1 MSLFRRLRLP
11 AILGLLAAIF
21 AVVPSVSAQDL
32 TVDDPIVRSIYAEG
46 IENSQ
51 LEPLAQALLD
61 SIGPRLAGT
70 PQYNEAANWLVAKYE
85 SWGIPVRKEQVGT
98 WRGWRQ
104 GPTHVD
110 LLEPRVRTL
119 AATPMGYSPGTEGP
133 IEGPVVVIPADL
145 TEETADEWIQSI
157 EGAFVLA
164 MPPEPMCRARQE
176 LEANAREETIARIDS
191 VRAGSREAWGKQLE
205 ALGSQNPFRSLAR
218 LAEGGAAGIVAAWW
232 SEGWGANKIFDAPSS
247 EVPSFSL
254 SCEDYGLLHRLA
266 QSGRAPRIRVDIKA
280 ELTGE
285 VTHHNVIAEIRGSE
299 LPDEYVVLSA
309 HLDSWHAAS
318 GATDNGTGTLMVLE
332 AMRLLKEAGVAPKR
346 TIIAGHWAAEEAG
359 LIGSRAFTEDHPEV
373 LDGLQATFNQDNGTW
388 RIEKIEGQGFLYAGE
403 RIARWIAFVPREIAS
418 EIELEFPGT
427 QYSRG
432 SDHSSF
438 VCAGAP
444 GFRLQS
450 PYDEYRQYTWH
461 TELDTY
467 DKIVFDDL
475 KQNAVL
481 AAILAYAAA
490 EDPVRTPRDRALLP
504 IDERTGEPGA
514 WPECRPAMRR
524 PPELE

>member
-1 MSLFRRLRLP
+1 MSLSRLVSSALLLVAAMSAGVP
-11 AILGLLAAIF
+11 TLG
-21 AVVPSVSAQDL
+21 AQDL
-32 TVDDPIVRSIYAEG
+32 TVDDPIVESIYTEG
-46 IENSQ
+46 IERSQ
-51 LEPLAQALLD
+51 LESLAQALLD

-70 PQYNEAANWLVAKYE
+70 PQFDDAANWLVARYE
-85 SWGIPVRKEQVGT
+85 AWGIPVRKEQIGT

-119 AATPMGYSPGTEGP
+119 AATPMGYSPGTKGP
-133 IEGPVVVIPADL
+133 IEGPVVVIPTDL
-145 TEETADEWIQSI
+145 TEETAEDWLESI
-157 EGAFVLA
+157 AGAFVLA
-164 MPPEPMCRARQE
+164 MPAEQMCRAKQE
-176 LEANAREETIARIDS
+176 LEANARPETVAKVDS
-191 VRAGSREAWGKQLE
+191 LREASREGWMTTLG
-205 ALGSQNPFRSLAR
+205 ALGNNPFQSLSR
-218 LAEGGAAGIVAAWW
+218 LAEGNPAGIIAAWW
-232 SEGWGANKIFDAPSS
+232 SEGWGANKIFDAPSY

-254 SCEDYGLLHRLA
+254 SCEDYGLLYRLA
-266 QSGRAPRIRVDIKA
+266 QSGRAPRIRADITA

-285 VTHHNVIAEIRGSE
+285 VPHHNVIAEIRGSE

-332 AMRLLKEAGVAPKR
+332 AMRLLKESGAAPKR
-346 TIIAGHWAAEEAG
+346 TIIAGHWAAEEVG

-403 RIARWIAFVPREIAS
+403 RIARWIAQVPREIS
-418 EIELEFPGT
+418 SGIELEFPGT

-481 AAILAYAAA
+481 AATLAYAAA

-504 IDERTGEPGA
+504 INERTGEPGA
-514 WPECRPAMRR
+514 WPECGPAMRR

>member
-1 MSLFRRLRLP
+1 MSLPRELP
-11 AILGLLAAIF
+11 ATLVAIAGLFVAAP
-21 AVVPSVSAQDL
+21 AVSAQDF
-32 TVDDPIVRSIYAEG
+32 TVDDPIVGSIYAEG
-46 IENSQ
+46 IERSQ

-70 PQYNEAANWLVAKYE
+70 PQFDAAANWLVAKYE
-85 SWGIPVRKEQVGT
+85 SWGVPVRKEEVGT

-110 LLEPRVRTL
+110 LIEPRVRTL
-119 AATPMGYSPGTEGP
+119 EAIPMAYSPGTDGPVEGR
-133 IEGPVVVIPADL
+133 VVVIPSDL
-145 TEETADEWIQSI
+145 TEANAEEWIASL
-157 EGAFVLA
+157 EGAFVMV

-176 LEANAREETIARIDS
+176 LEANARPETIAKLDS
-191 VRAGSREAWGKQLE
+191 LRDASRAAWGDRLE
-205 ALGSQNPFRSLAR
+205 ALGSRNPWRSLAR
-218 LAEGGAAGIVAAWW
+218 VAEGGVAGLVMGWW
-232 SEGWGANKIFDAPSS
+232 SEGWGANKIFDAPSR

-254 SCEDYGLLHRLA
+254 SCEDYGLLYRLA
-266 QSGRAPRIRVDIKA
+266 ENGQSPRIRLNATA

-285 VTHHNVIAEIRGSE
+285 VSHHNVIAEIRGSE

-332 AMRLLKEAGVAPKR
+332 AMRLLKESGVTPRR
-346 TIIAGHWAAEEAG
+346 TIIAGHWAGEEVG
-359 LIGSRAFTEDHPEV
+359 MIGSRAFTEDHPEV
-373 LDGLQATFNQDNGTW
+373 LEGLQVAFNQDNGTW
-388 RIEKIEGQGFLYAGE
+388 RIERIEGQGFLRAGE
-403 RIARWIAFVPREIAS
+403 RIGRWISYVPREITDD
-418 EIELEFPGT
+418 ITLEFPGA
-427 QYSRG
+427 QNNRG
-432 SDHSSF
+432 SDHTSF

-461 TELDTY
+461 TERDTY

-475 KQNAVL
+475 EQNAVL

-504 IDERTGEPGA
+504 IDERTGEPREWG
-514 WPECRPAMRR
+514 ECRPAMRR

>member
-1 MSLFRRLRLP
+1 MSLTRRVQ
-11 AILGLLAAIF
+11 AAFTFIAALI
-21 AVVPSVSAQDL
+21 AVPTAGSAQDM
-32 TVDDPIVRSIYAEG
+32 TVDDPTVESIVEAG
-46 IENSQ
+46 IGQSQ

-70 PQYNEAANWLVAKYE
+70 PQFDAAANWLVAKYE
-85 SWGIPVRKEQVGT
+85 SWDIPVRKEEVGT

-110 LLEPRVRTL
+110 LIEPRVRTL
-119 AATPMGYSPGTEGP
+119 EAILMGYSPGTDGP
-133 IEGPVVVIPADL
+133 VEGPVVVIPDDL
-145 TEETADEWIQSI
+145 SEATADEWIAGL

-176 LEANAREETIARIDS
+176 LEANARPETIAKLDS
-191 VRAGSREAWGKQLE
+191 LRDANRVAWGDRLE
-205 ALGSQNPFRSLAR
+205 ALGSRNPWQALAR
-218 LAEGGAAGIVAAWW
+218 ITAGGTAGIVMSWW
-232 SEGWGANKIFDAPSS
+232 SEGWGANKIFDAPSYD
-247 EVPSFSL
+247 VPSFSL
-254 SCEDYGLLHRLA
+254 SCEDYGLLYRLA
-266 QSGRAPRIRVDIKA
+266 ENGQSPRIRLDATA

-285 VTHHNVIAEIRGSE
+285 VVHHNVIAEIRGSE

-332 AMRLLKEAGVAPKR
+332 AMRLLKESGVTPRR
-346 TIIAGHWAAEEAG
+346 TIIAGHWAAEEVG

-373 LDGLQATFNQDNGTW
+373 LEGLQAAFNQDNGTW
-388 RIEKIEGQGFLYAGE
+388 RIERIEGQGFLRAGE
-403 RIARWIAFVPREIAS
+403 RIGRWISFAPREITDD
-418 EIELEFPGT
+418 ITLEFPGA
-427 QYSRG
+427 QNNRG
-432 SDHSSF
+432 SDHTSF

-444 GFRLQS
+444 GFRLQA

-461 TELDTY
+461 TERDTY

-504 IDERTGEPGA
+504 VNDRTGEPREWG
-514 WPECRPAMRR
+514 ECRPAMRR
-524 PPELE
+524 PPELD

>member
-1 MSLFRRLRLP
+1 MSFPRERLIALMLTAASFATAP
-11 AILGLLAAIF
+11 A
-21 AVVPSVSAQDL
+21 VSAQEL
-32 TVDDPIVRSIYAEG
+32 TVDDPIVGSIFAEG
-46 IENSQ
+46 IERSQ

-70 PQYNEAANWLVAKYE
+70 PQFDAAANWLVAKYE
-85 SWGIPVRKEQVGT
+85 SWGIPVRKEEVGT

-110 LLEPRVRTL
+110 LIEPRVRTL
-119 AATPMGYSPGTEGP
+119 EAIPMAYSPGTDGP
-133 IEGPVVVIPADL
+133 VEGPVVIIPPDL
-145 TEETADEWIQSI
+145 TEANADEWIGSLG
-157 EGAFVLA
+157 GAFVMV
-164 MPPEPMCRARQE
+164 MPAEPMCRARQE
-176 LEANAREETIARIDS
+176 LEANARPETIAKLDS
-191 VRAGSREAWGKQLE
+191 LRDATRAAWGDRLE
-205 ALGSQNPFRSLAR
+205 ALGSRNPWRSLAR
-218 LAEGGAAGIVAAWW
+218 VAEGGVAGLVMGWW
-232 SEGWGANKIFDAPSS
+232 SEGWGANKIFDAPSR

-254 SCEDYGLLHRLA
+254 SCEDYGLLYRLA
-266 QSGRAPRIRVDIKA
+266 QNGQSPRIRLDATA

-285 VTHHNVIAEIRGSE
+285 VAHHNVIAEIRGSE

-332 AMRLLKEAGVAPKR
+332 AMRLLKASGVAPRR
-346 TIIAGHWAAEEAG
+346 TIIAGHWAGEEVG
-359 LIGSRAFTEDHPEV
+359 MIGSRAFTEDHPEV
-373 LDGLQATFNQDNGTW
+373 LEGLQVAFNQDNGTW
-388 RIEKIEGQGFLYAGE
+388 RTERIEGQGFLRAGE
-403 RIARWIAFVPREIAS
+403 RIGRWISYVPREITDD
-418 EIELEFPGT
+418 ITLEFPGA
-427 QYSRG
+427 QNNRG
-432 SDHSSF
+432 SDHTSF

-461 TELDTY
+461 TERDTY

-481 AAILAYAAA
+481 TAILAYAAA

-504 IDERTGEPGA
+504 IDERTGEPREWG
-514 WPECRPAMRR
+514 ECRPAMRR
-524 PPELE
+524 PPELQ

>member
-1 MSLFRRLRLP
+1 MGEPRTPLF
-11 AILGLLAAIF
+11 ALGL
-21 AVVPSVSAQDL
+21 VVAGLSSPLPLIGQEY
-32 TVDDPIVRSIYAEG
+32 TIDDPVIVSITEEG
-46 IENSQ
+46 SDRSQ
-51 LEPLAQALLD
+51 LRPLAQALLD
-61 SIGPRLAGT
+61 SIGPRMAGT
-70 PQYNEAANWLVAKYE
+70 PEFDRATEWLVSKYE
-85 SWGIPVRKEQVGT
+85 SWGIPVRMEQVGT
-98 WRGWRQ
+98 WRGWTQ
-104 GPTHVD
+104 GTTHVD
-110 LLEPRVRTL
+110 LIAPRTRTL
-119 AATPMGYSPGTEGP
+119 EAIAMGYSPGTDGP
-133 IEGPVVVIPADL
+133 IEGPVVAIPSDL
-145 TEETADEWIQSI
+145 TEENSDEWLAGV

-164 MPPEPMCRARQE
+164 MPAEPMCRAKQE
-176 LEANAREETIARIDS
+176 LEANARPETVAKIDS
-191 VRAGSREAWGKQLE
+191 LRAASRDAWEA
-205 ALGSQNPFRSLAR
+205 ALGVLGGGSPWQALSRI
-218 LAEGGAAGIVAAWW
+218 AEAKPAGIVAAWW
-232 SEGWGANKIFDAPSS
+232 SEGWGANKIFDAPSR

-266 QSGRAPRIRVDIKA
+266 MSGRNPRLRADMTA
-280 ELTGE
+280 ALTGE
-285 VTHHNVIAEIRGSE
+285 VPHHNVIAEIRGSE
-299 LPDEYVVLSA
+299 LPEEYVVLSA

-332 AMRLLKEAGVAPKR
+332 AMRLLKQSGAAPKR
-346 TIIAGHWAAEEAG
+346 TIIAGHWAAEEVG

-373 LDGLQATFNQDNGTW
+373 MEGLQAAFNQDNGTW
-388 RIEKIEGQGFLYAGE
+388 RIERIEGQGFLYAGE
-403 RIARWIAFVPREIAS
+403 RISRWIASVPRSIAS
-418 EIELEFPGT
+418 DIELEFPGT

-432 SDHSSF
+432 SDHISF

-461 TELDTY
+461 TERDTY

-475 KQNAVL
+475 RENAVL

-490 EDPVRTPRDRALLP
+490 EDPVRTPRDRSLLP

>member
-1 MSLFRRLRLP
+1 MHRARVSTVIVP
-11 AILGLLAAIF
+11 AILALGLSASPA
-21 AVVPSVSAQDL
+21 PAQDH
-32 TVDDPIVRSIYAEG
+32 TVADPVIQAITEEGLERSR
-46 IENSQ
+46 
-51 LEPLAQALLD
+51 LESMARALLD

-70 PQYNEAANWLVAKYE
+70 PEYDAAADWVAGRYRE
-85 SWGIPVRKEQVGT
+85 WGIEVRMDSVGT
-98 WRGWRQ
+98 WRGWEQ
-104 GPTHVD
+104 GFTHVD
-110 LLEPRVRTL
+110 LIAPRRRTL
-119 AATPMGYSPGTEGP
+119 EAVPMAYSPGTGGVVEGR
-133 IEGPVVVIPADL
+133 VVTIPASLAEDEVESWLADL
-145 TEETADEWIQSI
+145 

-176 LEANAREETIARIDS
+176 LEANAREETVAKIDS
-191 VRAGSREAWGKQLE
+191 LRQAERTAWGDRLE
-205 ALGSQNPFRSLAR
+205 ALGSRNPWTALAR
-218 LAEGGAAGIVAAWW
+218 VADAGVAGIVMGWW
-232 SEGWGANKIFDAPSS
+232 SEGWGANKIFDAPTR

-254 SCEDYGLLHRLA
+254 SCEDYGLLYRLA
-266 QSGRAPRIRVDIKA
+266 EDGSAPRIRVEMTA
-280 ELTGE
+280 ELKGE
-285 VTHHNVIAEIRGSE
+285 VPHDNVIAEIRGSD

-332 AMRLLKEAGVAPKR
+332 AMRLLKAAGLTPRR
-346 TIIAGHWAAEEAG
+346 TIIAGHWAAEEVG
-359 LIGSRAFTEDHPEV
+359 HIGSRAFTEDHPEV
-373 LDGLQATFNQDNGTW
+373 LEGLQATFNQDNGTW

-403 RIARWIAFVPREIAS
+403 RIARWIAQVPRDIAS
-418 EIELEFPGT
+418 GIELEFPGT

-432 SDHSSF
+432 SDHINF
-438 VCAGAP
+438 TCAGAP

-461 TELDTY
+461 TERDTY

-475 KQNAVL
+475 RDNAIL

-514 WPECRPAMRR
+514 WPECR
-524 PPELE
+524 

>member
-1 MSLFRRLRLP
+1 MSFPRRVPVAVL
-11 AILGLLAAIF
+11 LLAATF
-21 AVVPSVSAQDL
+21 SSTSAANAQDL
-32 TVDDPIVRSIYAEG
+32 TVADPTVTEIYLEG
-46 IENSQ
+46 FDQSQ

-70 PQYNEAANWLVAKYE
+70 PQYESAANWVMERYE

-98 WRGWRQ
+98 WTGWLQ
-104 GPTHVD
+104 GTLHVD
-110 LLEPRVRTL
+110 LIEPRVRTL
-119 AATPMGYSPGTEGP
+119 EAIPMGYSPGTN
-133 IEGPVVVIPADL
+133 GPVEGAVVAIPTDL
-145 TEETADEWIQSI
+145 SEDNAEQWLASL

-164 MPPEPMCRARQE
+164 MPPETMCRARQE
-176 LEANAREETIARIDS
+176 LEANARPETIAKIDS
-191 VRAGSREAWGKQLE
+191 VREAGRQAWGAQLE
-205 ALGSQNPFRSLAR
+205 ALGSRNPWRSLAR
-218 LAEGGAAGIVAAWW
+218 LAESGAAGIVTAWW
-232 SEGWGANKIFDAPSS
+232 SEGWGANKIFDTPSK

-254 SCEDYGLLHRLA
+254 SCEDYGLLYRLA
-266 QSGRAPRIRVDIKA
+266 QNGQSPRIRVDA
-280 ELTGE
+280 TSELTGE
-285 VTHHNVIAEIRGSE
+285 VPHYNVIAEIRGSE

-332 AMRLLKEAGVAPKR
+332 AMRLLKEAGVIPKR
-346 TIIAGHWAAEEAG
+346 TIIAGHWAAEEMG

-373 LDGLQATFNQDNGTW
+373 LEGLQAAFNQDNGTW

-403 RIARWIAFVPREIAS
+403 RISRWIAYVPRDIS
-418 EIELEFPGT
+418 GDITLEFPGT

-461 TELDTY
+461 TERDTY

-490 EDPVRTPRDRALLP
+490 DDPVRTPRDRALLP
-504 IDERTGEPGA
+504 ISERTGEPEA
-514 WPECRPAMRR
+514 WPECDPAMRS
-524 PPELE
+524 PPDQR

>member
-1 MSLFRRLRLP
+1 MSLPRELSAALVLIV
-11 AILGLLAAIF
+11 AVLASA
-21 AVVPSVSAQDL
+21 PGVSAQDF
-32 TVDDPIVRSIYAEG
+32 TVDDPIVGSIFAEG
-46 IENSQ
+46 IERSQ

-70 PQYNEAANWLVAKYE
+70 PQFDAAANWLVAKYE
-85 SWGIPVRKEQVGT
+85 SWGVPVRKEEVGT

-110 LLEPRVRTL
+110 LIEPRVRTL
-119 AATPMGYSPGTEGP
+119 EAIPMAYSPGTDGPVEGR
-133 IEGPVVVIPADL
+133 VVVIPSDL
-145 TEETADEWIQSI
+145 TEANADEWIGSL
-157 EGAFVLA
+157 EGAFVMA
-164 MPPEPMCRARQE
+164 MPPEQMCRARQE
-176 LEANAREETIARIDS
+176 LEANARPETIARLDS
-191 VRAGSREAWGKQLE
+191 LRDAARAAWGDRLE
-205 ALGSQNPFRSLAR
+205 ALGSRNPWRSLAR
-218 LAEGGAAGIVAAWW
+218 VAEGGVAGLIMGWW
-232 SEGWGANKIFDAPSS
+232 SEGWGANKIFDAPSR

-254 SCEDYGLLHRLA
+254 SCEDYGLLYRLA
-266 QSGRAPRIRVDIKA
+266 ENGQSPRIRLDATA

-285 VTHHNVIAEIRGSE
+285 VPHHNVIAEIRGSE

-332 AMRLLKEAGVAPKR
+332 AMRLLKASGVTPRR
-346 TIIAGHWAAEEAG
+346 TIIAGHWAGEEVG
-359 LIGSRAFTEDHPEV
+359 MIGSRAFTEDHPEV
-373 LDGLQATFNQDNGTW
+373 LEGLQVAFNQDNGTW
-388 RIEKIEGQGFLYAGE
+388 RIERIEGQGFLRAGE
-403 RIARWIAFVPREIAS
+403 RIGRWISYVPREITDD
-418 EIELEFPGT
+418 ITLEFPGA
-427 QYSRG
+427 QNNRG
-432 SDHSSF
+432 SDHTSF

-461 TELDTY
+461 TERDTY

-475 KQNAVL
+475 EQNAVL

-504 IDERTGEPGA
+504 IDERTGEHREWG
-514 WPECRPAMRR
+514 ECRPAMRR

>member
-1 MSLFRRLRLP
+1 MQRARTSAVIVLALVAFGANAPP
-11 AILGLLAAIF
+11 A
-21 AVVPSVSAQDL
+21 PAQDH
-32 TVDDPIVRSIYAEG
+32 TVADPVIRAIAEEGSERSR
-46 IENSQ
+46 
-51 LEPLAQALLD
+51 LESLARALLD
-61 SIGPRLAGT
+61 SIGPRMAGT
-70 PQYNEAANWLVAKYE
+70 PEYDAAAAWVADRYRE
-85 SWGIPVRKEQVGT
+85 WGIEVRMDSVGT
-98 WRGWRQ
+98 WRGWEQ
-104 GPTHVD
+104 GFTHVD
-110 LLEPRVRTL
+110 LVTPRKRTL
-119 AATPMGYSPGTEGP
+119 EAIPMAYSPGTGGVV
-133 IEGPVVVIPADL
+133 EGPVVTIPAALDD
-145 TEETADEWIQSI
+145 DEVESWLEGL

-176 LEANAREETIARIDS
+176 LEANAREETVAKIDS
-191 VRAGSREAWGKQLE
+191 LREAERAAWGERLESLGSRSPWTAMARVAEA
-205 ALGSQNPFRSLAR
+205 
-218 LAEGGAAGIVAAWW
+218 GAAGIVMGWW
-232 SEGWGANKIFDAPSS
+232 SGGWGVNKIFDAPTR

-254 SCEDYGLLHRLA
+254 SCEDYGLLYRLA
-266 QSGRAPRIRVDIKA
+266 ENGSAPVIRVEMTA

-285 VTHHNVIAEIRGSE
+285 VPHDNVIAEIRGSD

-332 AMRLLKEAGVAPKR
+332 AMRLLKAAGVTPRR
-346 TIIAGHWAAEEAG
+346 TIIAGHWAAEEVG
-359 LIGSRAFTEDHPEV
+359 HIGSRAFTEDHPEV

-388 RIEKIEGQGFLYAGE
+388 RIEKIEGQGFLFAGE
-403 RIARWIAFVPREIAS
+403 RIARWIAQVPRDIAS
-418 EIELEFPGT
+418 GIELEFPGT

-432 SDHSSF
+432 SDHINF
-438 VCAGAP
+438 TCAGAP

-461 TELDTY
+461 TERDTY

-475 KQNAVL
+475 RDNAIL

-504 IDERTGEPGA
+504 IDERTGEPGV

>member
-1 MSLFRRLRLP
+1 MSLSSRLP
-11 AILGLLAAIF
+11 AILGPLAAAF
-21 AVVPSVSAQDL
+21 AVVPSLGAQDL
-32 TVDDPIVRSIYAEG
+32 TVADPIVESIYAEG
-46 IENSQ
+46 IEQSQ
-51 LEPLAQALLD
+51 LESLAQALLD

-70 PQYNEAANWLVAKYE
+70 QQYDDAANWLVTNYE
-85 SWGIPVRKEQVGT
+85 AWGIPVRKEEVGT

-104 GPTHVD
+104 GTTHVD
-110 LLEPRVRTL
+110 LIEPRVRTL
-119 AATPMGYSPGTEGP
+119 EAIPMGYSPGTDGP
-133 IEGPVVVIPADL
+133 VEGPVVVIPADL
-145 TEETADEWIQSI
+145 TEETADEWLATL

-164 MPPEPMCRARQE
+164 MPVEPMCRAKQE
-176 LEANAREETIARIDS
+176 LEANARPETVAKIDS
-191 VRAGSREAWGKQLE
+191 LRGASRAAWE
-205 ALGSQNPFRSLAR
+205 DALGVLGGNPWRALSQLAD
-218 LAEGGAAGIVAAWW
+218 AGPAGIVAAWW
-232 SEGWGANKIFDAPSS
+232 SEGWGANKIFDAPSRD
-247 EVPSFSL
+247 VPSFNL
-254 SCEDYGLLHRLA
+254 SCEDYGLLYRLA
-266 QSGRAPRIRVDIKA
+266 QNGQSPRLRVEMSA

-285 VTHHNVIAEIRGSE
+285 VPHHNVIAEIRGSE

-309 HLDSWHAAS
+309 HLDSWHAGS

-332 AMRLLKEAGVAPKR
+332 AMRLLNAAGVTPKR
-346 TIIAGHWAAEEAG
+346 TIIAGHWAAEEVG

-373 LDGLQATFNQDNGTW
+373 MDGLQATFNQDNGTW

-403 RIARWIAFVPREIAS
+403 RIARWISWVPRDIAA

-467 DKIVFDDL
+467 DKVVFDDL
-475 KQNAVL
+475 RENAVL
-481 AAILAYAAA
+481 AATLAYAAA

-504 IDERTGEPGA
+504 LSDRTGEPGA
-514 WPECRPAMRR
+514 WPECGSAMRR

>member
-1 MSLFRRLRLP
+1 MIVP
-11 AILGLLAAIF
+11 AILALGLYASPA
-21 AVVPSVSAQDL
+21 PAQDH
-32 TVDDPIVRSIYAEG
+32 TVADPVIEAITEEGLERSR
-46 IENSQ
+46 
-51 LEPLAQALLD
+51 LESMARALLD

-70 PQYNEAANWLVAKYE
+70 PEYDAAAAWVADRYRE
-85 SWGIPVRKEQVGT
+85 WGIEVRMDSVGT
-98 WRGWRQ
+98 WRGWEQ
-104 GPTHVD
+104 GFTHVD
-110 LLEPRVRTL
+110 LVTPRKRTL
-119 AATPMGYSPGTEGP
+119 EAIPMAYSPGTGGVV
-133 IEGPVVVIPADL
+133 EGPVVTIP
-145 TEETADEWIQSI
+145 TALDDDEVESWLEGL

-176 LEANAREETIARIDS
+176 LEANAREETVAKIDS
-191 VRAGSREAWGKQLE
+191 LRQAERAAWGERLESLGSRSPWTAMARVAEA
-205 ALGSQNPFRSLAR
+205 
-218 LAEGGAAGIVAAWW
+218 GAAGIVMGWW
-232 SEGWGANKIFDAPSS
+232 SEGWGANKIFDAPTR

-254 SCEDYGLLHRLA
+254 SCEDYGLLYRLA
-266 QSGRAPRIRVDIKA
+266 EDGSAPRIRVEMTA
-280 ELTGE
+280 ELNGE
-285 VTHHNVIAEIRGSE
+285 VPHDNVIAEIRGSD

-332 AMRLLKEAGVAPKR
+332 AMRLLKAAGVTPRR
-346 TIIAGHWAAEEAG
+346 TIIAGHWAAEEMG
-359 LIGSRAFTEDHPEV
+359 LIGSRAFAEDHREV

-388 RIEKIEGQGFLYAGE
+388 RIEKIEGQGFLFAGE
-403 RIARWIAFVPREIAS
+403 RIARWIAQVPRSIAS
-418 EIELEFPGT
+418 GIELEFPGT

-438 VCAGAP
+438 TCAGAP

-461 TELDTY
+461 TERDTY

-475 KQNAVL
+475 RDNAIL

-504 IDERTGEPGA
+504 IDEQTGEPGA

>member
-1 MSLFRRLRLP
+1 MQRVRIP
-11 AILGLLAAIF
+11 ALT
-21 AVVPSVSAQDL
+21 AVVLCAVTVNARTSRAQDH
-32 TVDDPIVRSIYAEG
+32 TVADPVVRAITEEG
-46 IENSQ
+46 RERSG
-51 LEPLAQALLD
+51 LEPMARALLD

-70 PQYNEAANWLVAKYE
+70 PEYDAAAEWVADRYRE
-85 SWGIPVRKEQVGT
+85 WGIEVRMDSVGT
-98 WRGWRQ
+98 WRGWDQ
-104 GPTHVD
+104 GFTHVD
-110 LLEPRVRTL
+110 LLEPRRRTL
-119 AATPMGYSPGTEGP
+119 EAIPMAYSPGTDGIVEGR
-133 IEGPVVVIPADL
+133 VVAIPDGL
-145 TEETADEWIQSI
+145 TEADVESWLAGL

-164 MPPEPMCRARQE
+164 MPPEPTCRARQE
-176 LEANAREETIARIDS
+176 LEANAREETVAKIDS
-191 VRAGSREAWGKQLE
+191 LRQAERAAWGDRLESLGSRSPWTTMARVAEA
-205 ALGSQNPFRSLAR
+205 
-218 LAEGGAAGIVAAWW
+218 GAAGIVMGWW
-232 SEGWGANKIFDAPSS
+232 SGGWGVNKIFEAPTR

-254 SCEDYGLLHRLA
+254 SCEDYGLLYRLA
-266 QSGRAPRIRVDIKA
+266 EEGSAPRIRVEMTA

-285 VTHHNVIAEIRGSE
+285 VPHDNVIAEIRGSD

-332 AMRLLKEAGVAPKR
+332 AMRLLRAAGVTPRR
-346 TIIAGHWAAEEAG
+346 TIIAGHWVAEEVG

-373 LDGLQATFNQDNGTW
+373 LEGLQATFNQDNGTW

-403 RIARWIAFVPREIAS
+403 RIARWIAQVPRDIAS
-418 EIELEFPGT
+418 GIELEFPGT

-432 SDHSSF
+432 SDHISF
-438 VCAGAP
+438 TCAGAP

-461 TELDTY
+461 TERDTY

-475 KQNAVL
+475 RDNAIL

-490 EDPVRTPRDRALLP
+490 EDPVRTPRERALLP

>member
-1 MSLFRRLRLP
+1 MSLRCLVSSALMHV
-11 AILGLLAAIF
+11 AAMS
-21 AVVPSVSAQDL
+21 AVVSPLGAQDL
-32 TVDDPIVRSIYAEG
+32 TIDDPIVESIYAEG
-46 IENSQ
+46 IEQSQ
-51 LEPLAQALLD
+51 LEPLGQALLD

-70 PQYNEAANWLVAKYE
+70 PQYDAAANWLIANYE
-85 SWGIPVRKEQVGT
+85 SWGIPVRKEEVGT

-110 LLEPRVRTL
+110 LIEPRIRTL
-119 AATPMGYSPGTEGP
+119 EATPMGYSPGTNGP
-133 IEGPVVVIPADL
+133 IEGPVVVIPSDL
-145 TEETADEWIQSI
+145 TEETADEWIQGI

-191 VRAGSREAWGKQLE
+191 VRTASREAWGRGLE
-205 ALGSQNPFRSLAR
+205 ALGSRNPWQSLAR
-218 LAEGGAAGIVAAWW
+218 LSEGGAAGIVAAWW
-232 SEGWGANKIFDAPSS
+232 SEGWGANKIFDAPSY

-254 SCEDYGLLHRLA
+254 SCEDYGLLYRLVQNG
-266 QSGRAPRIRVDIKA
+266 QSPRIRVDISA

-285 VTHHNVIAEIRGSE
+285 VPHHNVIAEIRGSE

-332 AMRLLKEAGVAPKR
+332 AMRLLKESGVTPRR
-346 TIIAGHWAAEEAG
+346 TIIAGHWAAEEVG

-373 LDGLQATFNQDNGTW
+373 LEGLQATFNQDNGTW

-403 RIARWIAFVPREIAS
+403 RIARWIALVPRNIS
-418 EIELEFPGT
+418 QDITLEFPGT

-444 GFRLQS
+444 GFRLQA

-461 TELDTY
+461 TERDTY

-504 IDERTGEPGA
+504 INERTGEPGA